1 MRQKRKLIQQRKLQT
16 TNLTN
21 DRKVKMNINK
31 QKVLHFV
38 LTLATGGRK
47 ILQNFLRSTWKTEYE
62 KSDNILMIYWW

>member
-21 DRKVKMNINK
+21 DRKVKMDINK

-38 LTLATGGRK
+38 LTLE
-47 ILQNFLRSTWKTEYE
+47 TEGQYF
-62 KSDNILMIYWW
+62 NYILMIINPNILAIL